1 MLFVE
6 VSVMF
11 ENSFKSHNKIE
22 KQTQPFLNITP
33 LRDLHGRLLKFKI
46 L

>member
-11 ENSFKSHNKIE
+11 ENSFESHNKIE
-22 KQTQPFLNITP
+22 KQTQPF
-33 LRDLHGRLLKFKI
+33 FKHYSSP
-46 L
+46 